1 MYSTFLALETARRAL
16 SAHQK
21 AMEVVGHNIA
31 NAANPGYV
39 RREAI
44 LEATPPYVAAQV
56 HLLRGQAQSEQG
68 LKSQR

>member
-31 NAANPGYV
+31 NAGNPGYV
-39 RREAI
+39 RREAV
-44 LEATPPYVAAQV
+44 LEATPPYVIAQGTASA
-56 HLLRGQAQSEQG
+56 RGAEQSGPE
-68 LKSQR
+68 LKS